1 MSDPRQLHPQARIQ
15 GMALGFLAGY
25 ADTLGFLALFG
36 LFTAHVTGNF
46 ILIGAALA
54 DPALLSEKPGQ
65 AAAAPTTAAAPASA
79 FLNFRAFPPRQ
90 RPLGRAASSN
100 HKR

>member
-25 ADTLGFLALFG
+25 ADTLGFLAL
-36 LFTAHVTGNF
+36 
-46 ILIGAALA
+46 A

-65 AAAAPTTAAAPASA
+65 AAAAPATAAAPASA